1 MSQNHCIAVIR
12 GLPNTP
18 EVNVRAS
25 SGTKHQLAFKIQVG
39 TAGCVVTEV
48 RPDDEQ
54 KHLNGKIYQWF
65 KLTFPD
71 GRTGWVRDD
80 LLDIEGDGS
89 AFGYGVLAA
98 KRYAFELIRAVIE
111 AANEAA
117 HEAPAPVAP
126 APAVP
131 VVPSPAAPAPA
142 PAPKPEAAAP
152 VASAPTAPNA
162 LNPERVRRAAFNIT
176 GAFEGGGY
184 ATYQNYDKGIVSYG
198 RFQFTLD
205 SGSLFTVVE
214 RYLAKSN
221 TATAAEM
228 RGFVGRLQSHD
239 ESLRNDSRLKVLL
252 IEAATE
258 PAMQEVQDQVA
269 TDKYWNLVQDL
280 SIKPRG
286 IKLPLSHALIYDMS
300 IQHGPRH
307 SMLTESEEGVGVP
320 PKSIVGQNG
329 ASEEKLILKL
339 AEVRRDLLYRL
350 AERMN
355 LPGLKPRGDFW
366 VELSKRGDWNLQ
378 GDTQGVIT
386 VTTGKNVQVRN
397 P

>member
-1 MSQNHCIAVIR
+1 MPDNKCIAVIR
-12 GLPNTP
+12 GVPNNP
-18 EVNVRAS
+18 EVNVRSS
-25 SGTKHQLAFKIQVG
+25 SGTKYQLVFKIPVG
-39 TAGCVVTEV
+39 TVGCIVSEV

-54 KHLNGKIYQWF
+54 KNLNGKIYQWF

-80 LLDIEGDGS
+80 LLDIEGDAS

-98 KRYAFELIRAVIE
+98 KRYAFELVRAAVE
-111 AANEAA
+111 AAQQPPTA
-117 HEAPAPVAP
+117 APVTPTPVTPITPP
-126 APAVP
+126 APAAP
-131 VVPSPAAPAPA
+131 KETPASAAPAPSA
-142 PAPKPEAAAP
+142 AAAP
-152 VASAPTAPNA
+152 SATNA
-162 LNPERVRRAAFNIT
+162 LNPERVRKAAFNIT

-184 ATYQNYDKGIVSYG
+184 ATYQNYDKGIISYG

-228 RGFVGRLQSHD
+228 RGFVERLRTRD
-239 ESLRNDSRLKVLL
+239 EGLRNDSRLKVLL

-269 TDKYWNLVQDL
+269 TEKYWNLVQDL

-286 IKLPLSHALIYDMS
+286 IKLPLSQALIYDMS

-307 SMLTESEEGVGVP
+307 SMLTESEEAVGVP
-320 PKSIVGQNG
+320 PKSVVGQNG
-329 ASEEKLILKL
+329 ASEEKLISKL

-366 VELSKRGDWNLQ
+366 VELTKRGDWNLQ
-378 GDTQGVIT
+378 GDAQGMIT
-386 VTTGKNVQVRN
+386 VTTGKNVQVKN

>member
-1 MSQNHCIAVIR
+1 MTQNRCIAVIR
-12 GLPNTP
+12 GLPNNP
-18 EVNVRAS
+18 EVNVRSS
-25 SGTKHQLAFKIQVG
+25 SGTKHQLVFKIPVG
-39 TAGCVVTEV
+39 TAGCIVTEV
-48 RPDDEQ
+48 KPDDEQ
-54 KHLNGKIYQWF
+54 KNLNGKIYQWF
-65 KLTFPD
+65 NLTFPD

-80 LLDIEGDGS
+80 LLDIEGDAS

-98 KRYAFELIRAVIE
+98 KRYAFELVRAVVQ
-111 AANEAA
+111 ASTTPPAPVTPAPA
-117 HEAPAPVAP
+117 TPGTPAPVAP
-126 APAVP
+126 KPETAT
-131 VVPSPAAPAPA
+131 APAPTTA
-142 PAPKPEAAAP
+142 AAAP
-152 VASAPTAPNA
+152 TSANA
-162 LNPERVRRAAFNIT
+162 LNPERVRKAAFNIT

-228 RGFVGRLQSHD
+228 RGFVERLRTRD
-239 ESLRNDSRLKVLL
+239 EGLRNDSRLKVLL

-269 TDKYWNLVQDL
+269 TEKYWNLVQDL

-307 SMLTESEEGVGVP
+307 SMLTESEEAVGVP

-329 ASEEKLILKL
+329 ASEEKLISKL

-366 VELSKRGDWNLQ
+366 VELSKKGDWNLQ
-378 GDTQGVIT
+378 GDAQGMIT
-386 VTTGKNVQVRN
+386 VTTGKNVQVKN